1 MVQAGRPSAG
11 LEPKVLWLK
20 TGLALAGHRRFRA
33 QNSSQLAIVRLAVF
47 EVTRR
52 GKHL

>member
-1 MVQAGRPSAG
+1 MVQASEAAAG

-20 TGLALAGHRRFRA
+20 TGLALAGGRRFRS
-33 QNSSQLAIVRLAVF
+33 QNSSQSAIVRLAVF

-52 GKHL
+52 GTQ